1 MSRDLPSRDL
11 PSYGQAPRRAAL
23 VALLAGVTAIGPFS
37 LQALSPALPAISAG
51 FRVPASV
58 AQLML
63 SLSLAAM
70 AVSTLLWGP
79 VSDRLG
85 RRPVLVAGMIL
96 AGFGSALAAVA
107 PVLWLAVLG
116 RLLQAAGAVAGMVLA
131 RAVAQDVYG
140 REGAVSV
147 IGQITA
153 AMVVA
158 PMLAPALSGLVVEI
172 IGWRGIFAFVA
183 VAAVA
188 LAAWARARL
197 PETAPKAAPEPPRET
212 LRGFGMIARRR
223 AFWAHAA
230 FGACSLAS
238 FLFFVGAAP
247 YVMQETYGA
256 GPSVYGLFFIPLA
269 ATYMAANI
277 ACGRLTARHG
287 GRRMIVIGGVC
298 TIAAMLAGL
307 AVLGVGVNHPLVL
320 MLPAFMHSVG
330 AGLSVPN
337 AVAGAVGSAPE
348 RAGAASGLLG
358 FFQFLTAAVTTQL
371 AGFLPH
377 HQASPTLLGMTVLSA
392 IGLASYLALSAG
404 PAAPAASGPGPHR

>member
-1 MSRDLPSRDL
+1 M
-11 PSYGQAPRRAAL
+11 
-23 VALLAGVTAIGPFS
+23 
-37 LQALSPALPAISAG
+37 
-51 FRVPASV
+51 
-58 AQLML
+58 
-63 SLSLAAM
+63 
-70 AVSTLLWGP
+70 WGP

-85 RRPVLVAGMIL
+85 RRPVLVAGMVL

-107 PVLWLAVLG
+107 PVLAVAIFG

-131 RAVAQDVYG
+131 RAVAQDLYG
-140 REGAVSV
+140 RDRAVSV

-172 IGWRGIFAFVA
+172 VGWRGIFAIVA
-183 VAAVA
+183 VGGVL

-212 LRGFGMIARRR
+212 LRGFGLIARRR
-223 AFWAHAA
+223 AFWAHAC

-247 YVMQETYGA
+247 YVMMETYGA
-256 GPSVYGLFFIPLA
+256 GPSIYGLFFIPLA

-287 GRRMIVIGGVC
+287 GRRMIVVGGIC
-298 TIAAMLAGL
+298 TIAAMVSGL
-307 AVLGVGVNHPLVL
+307 AVMEIGVNHPLVL
-320 MLPAFMHSVG
+320 MLPAFVHSVG

-337 AVAGAVGSAPE
+337 AVAGAVGAAPE

-358 FFQFLTAAVTTQL
+358 FIQFLSAAVTTQL

-377 HQASPTLLGMTVLSA
+377 DVAAPTLMGMTLLSA
-392 IGLASYLALSAG
+392 IGLASYLALSGRPARVAVSG
-404 PAAPAASGPGPHR
+404 PAPRR